1 MTANDKSITTP
12 ARIHWMDNL
21 RTFLILL
28 VVLYHVGGVYES
40 AGLWGWFWIVD
51 DPDTL
56 TWVGI
61 LNIVIDIC
69 VMPALFFISGYFLPA
84 SLRNR
89 TGWEFLVAKFKR
101 LMIPWLIAVF
111 TLIPLYRVIF
121 LYSRNLPPEN
131 WTAYF
136 HFGNPNSQNWLWFL
150 PVLFAFSCLYLLFSK
165 VNLSLPHISLKAA
178 AAAIFVIGFI
188 YSFSI
193 GGVLGFRSWTLT
205 PLIDFENERLLLYF
219 LVFLLGSLCFQRDVF
234 AQLPRSR
241 IFYTVVSSIAWIPI
255 TAHIMARIFPFFYPQ
270 GFSISPLYRFIWWLS
285 FYLSLLCLLYL
296 LIQTFWRYVNQSGGI
311 WAELNRN
318 SYGVYIIHVIV
329 IGVFG
334 TVLLHTS
341 LPAIVKY
348 PALALST
355 YLFSNLM
362 VSLYRSLFDGMK
374 VRAALQ
380 RHRESEIA

>member
-1 MTANDKSITTP
+1 M
-12 ARIHWMDNL
+12 
-21 RTFLILL
+21 
-28 VVLYHVGGVYES
+28 
-40 AGLWGWFWIVD
+40 
-51 DPDTL
+51 
-56 TWVGI
+56 
-61 LNIVIDIC
+61 
-69 VMPALFFISGYFLPA
+69 
-84 SLRNR
+84 
-89 TGWEFLVAKFKR
+89 
-101 LMIPWLIAVF
+101 
-111 TLIPLYRVIF
+111 
-121 LYSRNLPPEN
+121 
-131 WTAYF
+131 
-136 HFGNPNSQNWLWFL
+136 
-150 PVLFAFSCLYLLFSK
+150 
-165 VNLSLPHISLKAA
+165 
-178 AAAIFVIGFI
+178 IGFV

-219 LVFLLGSLCFQRDVF
+219 LVFLLGSLCFQWDLF

-241 IFYTVVSSIAWIPI
+241 TFYTVVSSIAWIPI

-270 GFSISPLYRFIWWLS
+270 GFSISPLYRLIWWLS

-296 LIQTFWRYVNQSGGI
+296 LIQTFWRYVDQSGGI

-318 SYGVYIIHVIV
+318 SYGVYIVHVIV

-362 VSLYRSLFDGMK
+362 VSLYRRVSDGIR
-374 VRAALQ
+374 VRAAPQ
-380 RHRESEIA
+380 RYRESEIA